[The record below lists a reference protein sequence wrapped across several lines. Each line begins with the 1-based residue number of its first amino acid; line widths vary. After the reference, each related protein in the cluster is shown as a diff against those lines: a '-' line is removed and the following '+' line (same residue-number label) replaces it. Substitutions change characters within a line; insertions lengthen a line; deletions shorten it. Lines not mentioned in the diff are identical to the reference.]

1 MAKSLNIN
9 ISNLIFN
16 GDATEVI
23 ALVPATNVTNRLT
36 QLIVDGC
43 RVIFQAFQEVK
54 LQHCYILTGKLIG
67 LLTPLAICSQNIQF
81 TPPKGNSLLL
91 SFQHSY

>member
-9 ISNLIFN
+9 ISNLIVN
-16 GDATEVI
+16 GDATKVI

-54 LQHCYILTGKLIG
+54 PQHYYILIGKLIG
-67 LLTPLAICSQNIQF
+67 LLTLTPLLELAIGSRNI
-81 TPPKGNSLLL
+81 NSILGY
-91 SFQHSY
+91 F

>member
-9 ISNLIFN
+9 ISNLIVN
-16 GDATEVI
+16 GDATKVI

-54 LQHCYILTGKLIG
+54 PQHCYILIG
-67 LLTPLAICSQNIQF
+67 NL
-81 TPPKGNSLLL
+81 
-91 SFQHSY
+91 

>member
-1 MAKSLNIN
+1 MAKSLNLN

-36 QLIVDGC
+36 QLIVDGR
-43 RVIFQAFQEVK
+43 RVIFQAFQK
-54 LQHCYILTGKLIG
+54 
-67 LLTPLAICSQNIQF
+67 
-81 TPPKGNSLLL
+81 
-91 SFQHSY
+91 